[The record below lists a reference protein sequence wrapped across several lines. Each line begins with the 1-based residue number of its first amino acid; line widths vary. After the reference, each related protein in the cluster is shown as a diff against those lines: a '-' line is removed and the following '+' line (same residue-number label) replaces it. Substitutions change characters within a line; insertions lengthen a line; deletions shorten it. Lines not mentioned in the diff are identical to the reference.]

1 MEIELRNIRPCYMSE
16 SEVSGSDIY
25 MQSLVRFEQGMQYMV
40 SAKSGHGK
48 SSLLNFIYGISNAYV
63 GDIAIR
69 EDGGGVVL
77 QSSRDF
83 KVRQMSY
90 MFQDLCLFPE
100 LTALENVQL
109 KNRLTDF
116 KSESEIESMLM
127 ALLPSEKLNQPVATL
142 SLGQR
147 QRVAAV
153 RSLCQPFRFL
163 LLDEPFSHVDNEN
176 AHRMA
181 SLVAG
186 EVERQHAGLI
196 VTALDPVDQ
205 FEFDKVMNL

>member
-1 MEIELRNIRPCYMSE
+1 MSE

-25 MQSLVRFEQGMQYMV
+25 MQSLVCFEQGKQYMV